1 MIHPELHTN
10 PIALDRERH
19 RLLRFKRE
27 GDDSARFAS
36 LNSMFVVAG
45 EFAEACKDFPLVW
58 IEAGQDAKGARQVAP
73 IAVFGLAKGENLCV
87 EGRSWRTAYV
97 PVMLRLYPFALARS
111 SDEQFAVC
119 HDPSNGRF
127 SVTEGEAL
135 FDADGK
141 PSAFMLDVQRQLE
154 QVELEVE
161 RTRRMGLELLRM
173 ELLQDMRFEA
183 SLADGRSVQADG
195 FLALDEKR
203 FAALP
208 DAEVVAL
215 HRSGL
220 LGLIHAHQLSL
231 SNMRRLAQWHVQRTG
246 SGAPA
251 PAGAT

>member
-1 MIHPELHTN
+1 VIHPELHTN

-19 RLLRFKRE
+19 RLLRFKRD
-27 GDDSARFAS
+27 GDEAARFAA

-73 IAVFGLAKGENLCV
+73 IAVFGLTKGHNLCV
-87 EGRSWRTAYV
+87 EGGTWRTAYV

-111 SDEQFAVC
+111 SDEQLAVC
-119 HDPSNGRF
+119 HDPSTGRF

-135 FDADGK
+135 FDADGQ

-161 RTRRMGLELLRM
+161 RTRQMGLELLRL

-183 SLADGRSVQADG
+183 TLADGRAVQADG

-220 LGLIHAHQLSL
+220 LGLVHAHQLSL